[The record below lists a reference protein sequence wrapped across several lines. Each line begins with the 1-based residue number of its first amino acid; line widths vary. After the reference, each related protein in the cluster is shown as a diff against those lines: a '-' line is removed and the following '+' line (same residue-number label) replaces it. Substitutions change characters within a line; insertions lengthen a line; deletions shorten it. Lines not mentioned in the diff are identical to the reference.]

1 MKEGGGHYKE
11 EGGPKHLLELIE
23 VLQGAYF
30 PPGRVADLHE
40 AHKCFGIFSEG
51 KEIEKEEKHPS
62 RSYIMAPNMAPARVW
77 WLYLYACDYY
87 PYYPRVAE

>member
-1 MKEGGGHYKE
+1 MKEGDKHYNEKKE
-11 EGGPKHLLELIE
+11 GLELLLELIE

-51 KEIEKEEKHPS
+51 KDIEKEEKHPS
-62 RSYIMAPNMAPARVW
+62 RSYIMARVVALPLRVRLLPILPAGCRIK
-77 WLYLYACDYY
+77 L
-87 PYYPRVAE
+87 RG